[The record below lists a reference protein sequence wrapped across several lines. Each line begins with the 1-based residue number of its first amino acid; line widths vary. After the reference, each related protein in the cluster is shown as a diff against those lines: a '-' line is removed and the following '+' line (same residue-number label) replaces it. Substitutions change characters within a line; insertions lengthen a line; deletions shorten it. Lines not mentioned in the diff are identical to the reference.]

1 MGYDCSFIL
10 RNLKTNVKIEKRR
23 CSGSGEFPSQLVQIG
38 ILPNVYFTDM
48 MLMYNENTKTQKKD
62 IQGMSLNSYLRFYQ
76 VPLKLDGNHDEQRP
90 VQINGGDISV
100 YGAYCL
106 YDSICL

>member
-1 MGYDCSFIL
+1 LSGFNSSNDSKGENVMGYDCSFIL
-10 RNLKTNVKIEKRR
+10 RNLKTNTKIEKRR

-62 IQGMSLNSYLRFYQ
+62 IQGMSLNSYLRFY
-76 VPLKLDGNHDEQRP
+76 
-90 VQINGGDISV
+90 
-100 YGAYCL
+100 
-106 YDSICL
+106 